1 MPYRQTL
8 PQNASVATPDD
19 HGRLFAPAAER
30 NAEAITAVLQHHGPS
45 TGTALEIASGT
56 GQHVT
61 AFATALPDLIWQPSE
76 IDAARRDSIMA
87 WVGNTGNILPVIA
100 LDATDPNWSST
111 HHGYD
116 LILNVNLLHLIST
129 PEARTL
135 ITEAALALAPGG
147 RLILYGP
154 FLRDGEATS
163 EGDARFDASLRESD
177 PEIGYKDDFDV
188 IDWLHEVGLG
198 LVDVVE
204 MPANNLSL
212 VAEKAK

>member
-1 MPYRQTL
+1 MPYRKTL
-8 PQNASVATPDD
+8 PQNASVAIPDD

-30 NAEAITAVLQHHGPS
+30 NAEAITALLHHHAPA
-45 TGTALEIASGT
+45 TGTALEIGSGT

-61 AFATALPDLIWQPSE
+61 AFATALPDLNWQPSE
-76 IDAARRDSIMA
+76 VDTARRDSVMA
-87 WVGNTGNILPVIA
+87 WSGDTPNIRPVIA
-100 LDATDPNWSST
+100 LDATDPGWSAT
-111 HHGYD
+111 HHGYN

-135 ITEAALALAPGG
+135 IAEAAQALAPGG

-163 EGDARFDASLRESD
+163 DGDARFHASLREAD
-177 PEIGYKDDFDV
+177 TQIGYKDDFDV
-188 IDWLHEVGLG
+188 IDWLHEVGLA

-204 MPANNLSL
+204 MPANNLSF
-212 VAEKAK
+212 VAEKAR